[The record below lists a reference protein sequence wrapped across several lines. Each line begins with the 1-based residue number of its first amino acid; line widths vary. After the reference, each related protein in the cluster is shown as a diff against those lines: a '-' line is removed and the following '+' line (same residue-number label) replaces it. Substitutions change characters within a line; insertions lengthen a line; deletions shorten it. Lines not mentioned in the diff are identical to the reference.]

1 MGGYGSQVISSLSPD
16 WFQDHLTVIT
26 KCISDQHTLL
36 WERSGYQTGWF
47 FGKVP
52 RGWGSL
58 SIQKFIV
65 QILGTLSRFFWAWNW
80 YIQKSNFRVKGI
92 FFQQLYCITPISGN
106 DVHAF
111 HTIWPPYLIYATI
124 SIIKDLQYNLPKMR
138 GGGQS
143 LLELFQKFILF
154 GSRALPLFPCCF
166 PCSIRILTKWP
177 YWSGKVVL
185 VTVLLVSDSDQVT
198 TLPAIKCICGGHFLG
213 RSYLPPQVSLDLKLE
228 LGNLAISNQHF
239 HKSWFKVGV
248 NTFFVWLDK
257 VENLLG
263 NKSCWK
269 FVLKNGW

>member
-1 MGGYGSQVISSLSPD
+1 MGGYGGQVISSLSPD
-16 WFQDHLTVIT
+16 WFQDQLTVII

-111 HTIWPPYLIYATI
+111 HTIWPSYLLAYMQPYPLWKKC
-124 SIIKDLQYNLPKMR
+124 SIIFR
-138 GGGQS
+138 IWGGGGWKAVLNFSENSSYLVQPS
-143 LLELFQKFILF
+143 
-154 GSRALPLFPCCF
+154 FPCF
-166 PCSIRILTKWP
+166 
-177 YWSGKVVL
+177 
-185 VTVLLVSDSDQVT
+185 
-198 TLPAIKCICGGHFLG
+198 
-213 RSYLPPQVSLDLKLE
+213 
-228 LGNLAISNQHF
+228 
-239 HKSWFKVGV
+239 
-248 NTFFVWLDK
+248 
-257 VENLLG
+257 
-263 NKSCWK
+263 
-269 FVLKNGW
+269 